1 MMRPLVRPLR
11 RKGVDAAN
19 TAARMSLCASTTQGT
34 RERFATEMAMHETVQ
49 AAAAMAALQA
59 TLREHRKCVE
69 FDSQETLGRACDLL
83 STILTA
89 NSTRVEIWPL
99 LRCRVW
105 YL

>member
-1 MMRPLVRPLR
+1 MELERSERTMMRPLVRPLR
-11 RKGVDAAN
+11 SKGVDAAN

-34 RERFATEMAMHETVQ
+34 RERFATEMAMHKTVQ

-89 NSTRVEIWPL
+89 NLTRVEM
-99 LRCRVW
+99 
-105 YL
+105 